1 MAALGAI
8 GIYRG
13 SLTAAPSGERSPIF
27 AVRLVPA
34 KPLSVSGVIYDDTGT
49 ECART
54 VRLYDRETGELIG
67 ETTSDAGDG
76 TYSIASPDIAEV
88 QRIALDDSAGTLYN
102 DLIDRVIPA

>member
-34 KPLSVSGVIYDDTGT
+34 RPLSVSGVIYSDTG
-49 ECART
+49 AVASRT
-54 VRLYDRETGELIG
+54 VRLYDRVTGELIG
-67 ETTSDAGDG
+67 ETTSAAGDG
-76 TYSIASPDIAEV
+76 TYSLAAPDIAEV
-88 QRIALDDSAGTLYN
+88 QRVALDDSAGTIYN